1 MMESQPLQDPTA
13 ETHGAAADA
22 AGAGAATGV
31 VTTFALLLF
40 LLSASS
46 CSVLCMGV
54 DELSLL
60 ANHVR
65 ILVVDV
71 RWILP
76 CYERSGG
83 LLRHSRRSSRT
94 GQFLANCEI

>member
-1 MMESQPLQDPTA
+1 MESQPLQDPTA

-22 AGAGAATGV
+22 AGAGAPTGV

-40 LLSASS
+40 LLCACS
-46 CSVLCMGV
+46 CFVLCMGV

-60 ANHVR
+60 TNRVR
-65 ILVVDV
+65 ILVGSC
-71 RWILP
+71 LAS
-76 CYERSGG
+76 ERSGG
-83 LLRHSRRSSRT
+83 LLRHFRRSSRT